1 MAFQRTELALIADLL
16 MSLELGF
23 ARTTIGDGPEPLEAL
38 TVTLDKVF
46 DGDDIVL
53 RLIPLEQFDRFS
65 SGNPANAEDDP
76 DADPELSM
84 LRIDAALP
92 VAYRPERLEAL
103 ITCLDVVNAGLPFG
117 AVVVHPIEGSVA
129 FHYTVISNS
138 AVFDAHLVIDLMRS
152 LEFYFAM
159 MARPLRDAIES
170 ELSAQQVRSLV
181 QAFVGGLTQPA
192 TEELAP

>member
-1 MAFQRTELALIADLL
+1 MAFKCTELALIADLL

-46 DGDDIVL
+46 DGEDIML

-65 SGNPANAEDDP
+65 LEAQPGADDDP

-92 VAYRPERLEAL
+92 VVYRPERLEAL

-117 AVVVHPIEGSVA
+117 AVVVHPIERSVA
-129 FHYTVISNS
+129 FQYTVINNS

-159 MARPLRDAIES
+159 MARPLREALES
-170 ELSAQQVRSLV
+170 QLSAQEVRELV
-181 QAFVGGLTQPA
+181 QAFVSGLTQPA
-192 TEELAP
+192 AAEPAP

>member
-1 MAFQRTELALIADLL
+1 MAFKCTELALIADLL

-46 DGDDIVL
+46 DGEDIML

-65 SGNPANAEDDP
+65 LEAQPGADDDP

-92 VAYRPERLEAL
+92 VVYRPERLEAL

-117 AVVVHPIEGSVA
+117 AVVVHPIERSVA
-129 FHYTVISNS
+129 FHYTVINNS

-159 MARPLRDAIES
+159 MARPLREALES
-170 ELSAQQVRSLV
+170 QLSAQEVRELV
-181 QAFVGGLTQPA
+181 QAFVSGLTQPA
-192 TEELAP
+192 AAEPAP